1 MENVH
6 LLTFKS
12 CKALALTTDQPR
24 QTPRFL
30 HLTPPYS
37 LSRWSRPQ
45 TCSTST
51 VEHYLNPGPSFC
63 SRFIF
68 SIITSFLPAHVLKV
82 ISDAVHFISMRTKPC
97 VWGGEVRSGG
107 GFIPSRGRTERRL
120 PLCLRCCVR
129 TFFGI
134 DLTDVSS
141 GIKKAADRDAGII
154 LSDTQYAKR
163 VPASAPEY
171 TGGEYSEVHKQKH
184 IHICCCAALILP

>member
-37 LSRWSRPQ
+37 PSRWSRPQ

-51 VEHYLNPGPSFC
+51 VEHYLNPAPSFC

-97 VWGGEVRSGG
+97 VGGRGALSHHGVGQSVVCLFVYAAAFGRS
-107 GFIPSRGRTERRL
+107 SASTS
-120 PLCLRCCVR
+120 
-129 TFFGI
+129 
-134 DLTDVSS
+134 LTSC
-141 GIKKAADRDAGII
+141 
-154 LSDTQYAKR
+154 Q
-163 VPASAPEY
+163 E
-171 TGGEYSEVHKQKH
+171 
-184 IHICCCAALILP
+184 

>member
-12 CKALALTTDQPR
+12 CKALALTSDQPR

-37 LSRWSRPQ
+37 PSRWSRPQ

-51 VEHYLNPGPSFC
+51 VEHYQNPAPSFC

-82 ISDAVHFISMRTKPC
+82 ISDVVHFISMRTKTC
-97 VWGGEVRSGG
+97 VCGGRRGALSHHGVGQSVVCLFVYAAAFGRSSASTSLT
-107 GFIPSRGRTERRL
+107 SRQE
-120 PLCLRCCVR
+120 
-129 TFFGI
+129 
-134 DLTDVSS
+134 
-141 GIKKAADRDAGII
+141 
-154 LSDTQYAKR
+154 
-163 VPASAPEY
+163 
-171 TGGEYSEVHKQKH
+171 
-184 IHICCCAALILP
+184 

>member
-12 CKALALTTDQPR
+12 CKALALTTDQPC

-45 TCSTST
+45 TPVKHSVGFCSTST
-51 VEHYLNPGPSFC
+51 VEHYQNPAPSFY

-82 ISDAVHFISMRTKPC
+82 ISDAVHFISMRTKTC
-97 VWGGEVRSGG
+97 VCGGRRGALSHHGVGQSVVCLFVYAAAFGRSSASTSLT
-107 GFIPSRGRTERRL
+107 SRQE
-120 PLCLRCCVR
+120 
-129 TFFGI
+129 
-134 DLTDVSS
+134 
-141 GIKKAADRDAGII
+141 
-154 LSDTQYAKR
+154 
-163 VPASAPEY
+163 
-171 TGGEYSEVHKQKH
+171 
-184 IHICCCAALILP
+184 